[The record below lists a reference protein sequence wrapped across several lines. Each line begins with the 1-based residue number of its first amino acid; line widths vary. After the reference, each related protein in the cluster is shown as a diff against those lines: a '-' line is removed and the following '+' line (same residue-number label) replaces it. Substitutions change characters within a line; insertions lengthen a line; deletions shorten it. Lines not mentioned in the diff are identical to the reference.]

1 MKNYIKIILVSL
13 LFINC
18 KAQTIV
24 NINTYNL
31 GDNSNKYFRDID
43 NNFQNFV
50 GTWEN
55 TTGNTTFRV
64 VLWKVEM
71 APFTA
76 DINCFKDD
84 ILGKF
89 MIIENANMPNE
100 DIIHN
105 SVKYYPQNNLTS
117 ESVIY
122 VDTGDGIVCRGL
134 IEDNSGNMIFRG
146 GLKITITNPGIT
158 PSVAHWEINTR
169 VLLLGQ
175 SFTVPIDIMLTK
187 IN

>member
-1 MKNYIKIILVSL
+1 
-13 LFINC
+13 
-18 KAQTIV
+18 
-24 NINTYNL
+24 
-31 GDNSNKYFRDID
+31 
-43 NNFQNFV
+43 
-50 GTWEN
+50 
-55 TTGNTTFRV
+55 
-64 VLWKVEM
+64 M
-71 APFTA
+71 APNST
-76 DINCFKDD
+76 DSEINCFKDR

-89 MIIENANMPNE
+89 LIIENANMPNE

-105 SVKYYPQNNLTS
+105 SVKYYPQSGVTS
-117 ESVIY
+117 ESVIF

-134 IEDNSGNMIFRG
+134 IEDNSGNNTFRG